1 MPAMAAYIAVPD
13 CQELDTHAMLTSKAA
28 DTWPRVNTDPGGP
41 GVTLATRSITTLS
54 RILRSLLSAWSA
66 SSSVTRQCVQSGQ
79 TSPVP
84 LWLLLSASSAVVV
97 VVLLSG
103 PGPVLLNAK
112 DESEWGRHG
121 AARTS
126 SWSRCEPWARMDW
139 SAPGTCLT

>member
-13 CQELDTHAMLTSKAA
+13 CQELGTHAMLTSKAA
-28 DTWPRVNTDPGGP
+28 DTWPTCEHWPRRPGGDPGHALHHNIVKDP
-41 GVTLATRSITTLS
+41 QITTECL
-54 RILRSLLSAWSA
+54 AWQL
-66 SSSVTRQCVQSGQ
+66 SVTRQCVQSGQ